1 MSSSARQSNAVRLMR
16 AAMDRGAAAA
26 YTGAQHAT
34 PEPIKA
40 QAFLKEGVCLPM
52 DQVQV
57 GDRPRW

>member
-1 MSSSARQSNAVRLMR
+1 MR

-40 QAFLKEGVCLPM
+40 QAYLKEGVCLPM

-57 GDRPRW
+57 GDRPMMVIDI